1 MIQYT
6 ETRQRRKFIED
17 VSLIVILT
25 ILISAVWE
33 INTKMNDTLILI
45 DNNYYE
51 CITYSV
57 GTSSIVRP

>member
-33 INTKMNDTLILI
+33 VNTKMNDTLILI
-45 DNNYYE
+45 DNNYNE